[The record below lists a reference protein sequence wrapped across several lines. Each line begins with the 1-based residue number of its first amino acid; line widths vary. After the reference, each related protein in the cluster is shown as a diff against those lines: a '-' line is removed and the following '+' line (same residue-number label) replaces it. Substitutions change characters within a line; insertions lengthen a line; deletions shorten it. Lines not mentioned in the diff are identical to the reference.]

1 MRTEDVVREVD
12 AGWGAPCTG
21 CSQALLGQEVVLS
34 LVMGFRTAPR
44 CADCL
49 AKAIGRSRESFL
61 DDVRARLRSLDCYR
75 AGWEHADRR
84 QVAAGEQ
91 PAFGALVDVGTES
104 VPAMDLA
111 GDSKAPATSSPP
123 AADTFLDAG
132 EMSCGDL
139 ALQLRKELT
148 RLQPGTVIEV
158 VALDIAAPE
167 DLPAWCNLTGHVLLY
182 MEHPRYWIQRRTE
195 S

>member
-12 AGWGAPCTG
+12 AGWGAPCDG
-21 CSQALLGQEVVLS
+21 CAKALVGQEVVLS
-34 LVMGFRTAPR
+34 LLMGFRTTPR

-49 AKAIGRSRESFL
+49 SQITGRAREAFL
-61 DDVRARLRSLDCYR
+61 KDARARLRALDCYR

-84 QVAAGEQ
+84 QAAAGEA
-91 PAFGALVDVGTES
+91 PALGTLVDDDPDFASAAV
-104 VPAMDLA
+104 
-111 GDSKAPATSSPP
+111 P
-123 AADTFLDAG
+123 AADAPQPTVSTPPDADTLLDMG

-139 ALQLRKELT
+139 ALKLRKELLG
-148 RLQPGTVIEV
+148 LQPGTVVEV

-167 DLPAWCNLTGHVLLY
+167 DLPAWCQLTGHQMLH
-182 MEHPRYWIQRRTE
+182 MEHPHYWIQRRTD